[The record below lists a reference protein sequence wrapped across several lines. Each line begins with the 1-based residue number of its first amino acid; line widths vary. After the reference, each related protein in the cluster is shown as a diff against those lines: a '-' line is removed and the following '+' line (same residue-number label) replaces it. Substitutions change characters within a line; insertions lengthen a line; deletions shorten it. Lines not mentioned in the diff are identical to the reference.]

1 MSSNFL
7 NFTDVVNSIN
17 IIRIS
22 ENWDSIFKPLETSL
36 CELRK
41 GSFMWVAHY
50 SDIFIVIIELQ
61 TPDADLLG
69 VSKKYFF
76 FTVCQRGQ
84 CIKVSW
90 CSTNSSVFK
99 CLNH

>member
-7 NFTDVVNSIN
+7 NFTDVVNS
-17 IIRIS
+17 RIS

-61 TPDADLLG
+61 TPDADLQGLTL
-69 VSKKYFF
+69 KNLPF
-76 FTVCQRGQ
+76 
-84 CIKVSW
+84 
-90 CSTNSSVFK
+90 
-99 CLNH
+99 

>member
-61 TPDADLLG
+61 TRDADLLCR
-69 VSKKYFF
+69 VLRCFKEFF
-76 FTVCQRGQ
+76 FFLQYVNV
-84 CIKVSW
+84 VSA
-90 CSTNSSVFK
+90 
-99 CLNH
+99 